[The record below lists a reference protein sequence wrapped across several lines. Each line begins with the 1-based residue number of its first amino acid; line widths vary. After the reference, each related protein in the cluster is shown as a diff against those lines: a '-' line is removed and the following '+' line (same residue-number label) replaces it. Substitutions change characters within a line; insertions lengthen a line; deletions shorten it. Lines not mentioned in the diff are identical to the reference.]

1 MLVANFYSIY
11 IHTQYHPIL
20 FYIITSC
27 MCTLVLYM
35 SNKHCEYIYVQDQSF
50 SAGWLA
56 FLPIL
61 ENTKKGNA
69 HRVPVSVVLPPTQH
83 SPYLAAI
90 SWYWYTPTLKVSF
103 SPGLQIFPNLKSTVL

>member
-1 MLVANFYSIY
+1 
-11 IHTQYHPIL
+11 
-20 FYIITSC
+20 